1 MSCLWFLNICI
12 MRVAMRSNKVRSM
25 MYGFGDEPKPRLDSI
40 KLMEEMVLEYISG
53 LVAKV
58 SLLLS

>member
-1 MSCLWFLNICI
+1 